1 MVSEG
6 TPAHTMQTQRAVE
19 EAQAVEATWYVRI
32 ATGKLTALPSGYAEI
47 RSSCIPRGS
56 VFFSTLYVYFQGF
69 SRAMIRL
76 ARRVWRFP
84 NLTARVGSGQD
95 MFQISRVGSGRF
107 QMSQVELGHPVDTR
121 PARSGFTLES
131 PL

>member
-95 MFQISRVGSGRF
+95 MFQISRVGSGWVRPF
-107 QMSQVELGHPVDTR
+107 PNVTGRAGSPCRHPTR
-121 PARSGFTLES
+121 EKWLHS
-131 PL
+131 